1 MLMDNMAYLQQIAG
15 VDNSLNNPSKK
26 GGLKLPSF
34 INVWTMLGAVL
45 LIIVIVVVMVITAA
59 MNKVDSKDPNPQIF
73 TSKIYFK
80 FLSMNNKTMNKLDLY
95 EKNGYLLGKNL
106 LIFHETSSAP
116 LNMSVIDQYIQEYL
130 L

>member
-59 MNKVDSKDPNPQIF
+59 MNKVDSKDQ
-73 TSKIYFK
+73 
-80 FLSMNNKTMNKLDLY
+80 DLM
-95 EKNGYLLGKNL
+95 
-106 LIFHETSSAP
+106 IET
-116 LNMSVIDQYIQEYL
+116 
-130 L
+130 